1 MVRGLVVLLACGVLG
16 MQCAQAANPQQYKVD
31 WTSSRDKGI
40 DSTMK
45 LTSQL
50 ETLRDTAPVDP
61 FGLIARARGDVGR
74 LQTVLQS
81 FGYYD
86 GSISIKINGMALD
99 SEDLGNVLSALPK
112 KSQARVEIVPTLGP
126 LFHVGRIEFKGE
138 VPPGFE
144 QNLHLASGAPAV
156 ASDVLGAGGAL
167 QAALQDSGYA
177 FAKVDPPVAYQRPGQ
192 TVLDLTYAVNAG
204 PRVRIGQI
212 RIDGLKDVHETYVTR
227 GLLLHTGEQYDA
239 ASIET
244 ARQGMLGLGVF
255 STVSVQLGK
264 PDSGQNVPITFVV
277 TESKKYTVGVSAGYS
292 SDLGGSLGSNWS
304 DHNVFGSGQQPN
316 ASISAI
322 NLGGTASTGIGY
334 DATVGY
340 SIPEFM
346 RPDQTLSYSV
356 AALRQA
362 LQAYTQTGETL
373 GTSLT
378 RKLSTLW
385 TLTTGL
391 SYEHEIIDQESLA
404 TCSTLPPGV
413 SVIPQSDCAPI
424 SYKYNLLMLPVSALY
439 DSTELAS
446 PLDDPTHGF
455 KISLSV
461 TPTLSHGGVTSGKV
475 YTVVQGSITTYFDVN
490 KFLASDPPGR
500 TVIAARAL
508 SGSALGATQFSLP
521 PDQRFYA
528 GGSGTVRGYRYQSVG
543 PEFADGNP
551 EGGTNMEA
559 VNLEL
564 RQRVGTNLGF
574 VTFVD
579 SGGVSSPS
587 GSVYRAGVGAGVRY
601 YTSIGPIRF
610 DFALPTK
617 RRANDDKFEIYIGLG
632 QAF

>member
-1 MVRGLVVLLACGVLG
+1 MRGLVILLACGVLG
-16 MQCAQAANPQQYKVD
+16 MPCAHAANPQRYKIA
-31 WTSSRDKGI
+31 WTSSGDKAV

-50 ETLRDTAPVDP
+50 ETLRETAPTDP
-61 FGLIARARGDVGR
+61 FGLIARARGDVNR

-86 GSISIKINGMALD
+86 GSVAITINHMSLD
-99 SEDLGNVLSALPK
+99 SEDLGNVLDALPK
-112 KSQARVEIVPTLGP
+112 KSQAQVQIVPRLGP

-144 QNLHLASGAPAV
+144 QKLPLATGAPAV
-156 ASDVLGAGGAL
+156 ASDVLGAG
-167 QAALQDSGYA
+167 AALQTALQDAGYA
-177 FAKVDPPVAYQRPGQ
+177 FARVGQPVAYERPRQ
-192 TVLDLTYAVNAG
+192 KALDLTFAVTAG

-212 RIDGLKDVHETYVTR
+212 HIQGLKHVHESFVTR
-227 GLLLHTGEQYDA
+227 GLLVHKGEQYDA
-239 ASIET
+239 ATVEQ
-244 ARQGMLGLGVF
+244 ARENLLGLGVF
-255 STVSVQLGK
+255 SAVSVELGK
-264 PDSGQNVPITFVV
+264 ADSRDAVPITFVV
-277 TESKKYTVGVSAGYS
+277 REAKRYTVGVSAAYS
-292 SDLGGSLGSNWS
+292 SDLGGSTGFNWS
-304 DHNVFGSGQQPN
+304 DRNVLGSGQQLT
-316 ASISAI
+316 ASASAI
-322 NLGGTASTGIGY
+322 NLGGSASTGLGY
-334 DATVGY
+334 DVTVGY
-340 SIPEFM
+340 SIPDFL
-346 RPDQTLSYSV
+346 RPDQTLGYSV
-356 AALRQA
+356 MALRQA
-362 LQAYTQTGETL
+362 LQAYTQTGETA

-378 RKLSTLW
+378 RKLSRLW
-385 TLTTGL
+385 TLTSGL
-391 SYEHEIIDQESLA
+391 SYEHEIIDQENEQYL
-404 TCSTLPPGV
+404 
-413 SVIPQSDCAPI
+413 
-424 SYKYNLLMLPVSALY
+424 YNLLTLPLSASY

-455 KISLSV
+455 RISMSI

-475 YTVVQGSITTYFDVN
+475 YTVVQGSIATYFDVH
-490 KFLASDPPGR
+490 KLFAGDPPGR

-508 SGSALGATQFSLP
+508 SGAALGATQFSLP

-543 PEFADGNP
+543 PEFPDGNP

-587 GSVYRAGVGAGVRY
+587 GSVYRVGVGAGVRY

-610 DFALPTK
+610 DLALPTK
-617 RRANDDKFEIYIGLG
+617 RRPNDDKFEIYIGLG

>member
-1 MVRGLVVLLACGVLG
+1 
-16 MQCAQAANPQQYKVD
+16 MQCAHAADPQPYKID
-31 WTSSRDKGI
+31 WTSSGDKAV
-40 DSTMK
+40 DATMK

-61 FGLIARARGDVGR
+61 FGLIARARGDVNR

-86 GSISIKINGMALD
+86 GSIAIRINGMALD
-99 SEDLGNVLSALPK
+99 SEDLGNVVSALPK
-112 KSQARVEIVPTLGP
+112 KSHAQVQIVPTLGP
-126 LFHVGRIEFKGE
+126 LFHVGRIDIKGAL
-138 VPPGFE
+138 PPGFLPK
-144 QNLHLASGAPAV
+144 LHLASGAPAV
-156 ASDVLGAGGAL
+156 ASDVLAAGGAL
-167 QAALQDSGYA
+167 QTALQDAGYA
-177 FAKVDPPVAYQRPGQ
+177 FATVDQPVARERPGQ
-192 TVLDLTYAVNAG
+192 KVLDLTFAVNVG

-212 RIDGLKDVHETYVTR
+212 RIEGLKNVHESFVTR
-227 GLLLHTGEQYDA
+227 GLLVHTGEQYDA
-239 ASIET
+239 ATIES
-244 ARQGMLGLGVF
+244 ARQAMLGLGVF
-255 STVSVQLGK
+255 STVSAELGK
-264 PDSGQNVPITFVV
+264 ADAQDNVPITFIVK
-277 TESKKYTVGVSAGYS
+277 EAKRYTVGVSAAYS
-292 SDLGGSLGSNWS
+292 SDLGGSTGFNWS
-304 DHNVFGSGQQPN
+304 DHNVFGSGQQLT
-316 ASISAI
+316 ASASAI
-322 NLGGTASTGIGY
+322 NLGGSASTGLGY

-340 SIPEFM
+340 SIPDFM
-346 RPDQTLSYSV
+346 RPDQTLAYSV

-391 SYEHEIIDQESLA
+391 TYEHEIIDQESPI
-404 TCSTLPPGV
+404 TCPVLPPGV
-413 SVIPQSDCAPI
+413 PAVPQSDCIPI
-424 SYKYNLLMLPVSALY
+424 SYKYNLFMLPVSASY
-439 DSTELAS
+439 DSTELLS

-455 KISLSV
+455 RISTSV
-461 TPTLSHGGVTSGKV
+461 TPTLSHGGATSGKV
-475 YTVVQGSITTYFDVN
+475 YTVLQASIATYLDVH
-490 KFLASDPPGR
+490 KLLAGDPQGR

-508 SGSALGATQFSLP
+508 SGAALGATQFSLP

-559 VNLEL
+559 INLEL

-587 GSVYRAGVGAGVRY
+587 GNVYRAGVGAGVRY

-610 DFALPTK
+610 DFAFPTK
-617 RRANDDKFEIYIGLG
+617 RRPNDDRFEIYIGLG

>member
-1 MVRGLVVLLACGVLG
+1 
-16 MQCAQAANPQQYKVD
+16 
-31 WTSSRDKGI
+31 
-40 DSTMK
+40 MK

-50 ETLRDTAPVDP
+50 ETLRETAPVDP
-61 FGLIARARGDVGR
+61 FGLIARARGDIGR

-86 GSISIKINGMALD
+86 GSVTIKINGMGLD
-99 SEDLGNVLSALPK
+99 SEQLGNVLSALPK
-112 KSQARVEIVPTLGP
+112 KSAARVQILPTLGP
-126 LFHVGRIEFKGE
+126 LFHVGRIEFKGV

-144 QNLHLASGAPAV
+144 QKLRLATGAPAV
-156 ASDVLGAGGAL
+156 ASVVLGAGAAL
-167 QAALQDSGYA
+167 QAALQDAGYA
-177 FAKVDPPVAYQRPGQ
+177 FAKVDQPIAYERPARKI
-192 TVLDLTYAVNAG
+192 LDLTFAVTAG

-212 RIDGLKDVHETYVTR
+212 RIEGLKNVHESFVTR
-227 GLLLHTGEQYDA
+227 GLLVHTGEHYDA
-239 ASIET
+239 ATIEQ
-244 ARQGMLGLGVF
+244 ARENLLGLGVF

-264 PDSGQNVPITFVV
+264 ADSGDNVPITFVV
-277 TESKKYTVGVSAGYS
+277 GEAKRYIVGVSAAYS
-292 SDLGGSLGSNWS
+292 SDLGGSTGFNWS
-304 DHNVFGSGQQPN
+304 DRNVFGSGQQLT
-316 ASISAI
+316 ASASAI
-322 NLGGTASTGIGY
+322 NLGGTASTGLGY

-340 SIPEFM
+340 SIPDFL
-346 RPDQTLSYSV
+346 RPDQTLGYSV
-356 AALRQA
+356 MALRQA
-362 LQAYTQTGETL
+362 LQAYTQTGETA
-373 GTSLT
+373 GSSLT
-378 RKLSTLW
+378 RKLSSVW
-385 TLTTGL
+385 TLTSGI
-391 SYEHEIIDQESLA
+391 SYEHEIIDQENEQYL
-404 TCSTLPPGV
+404 
-413 SVIPQSDCAPI
+413 
-424 SYKYNLLMLPVSALY
+424 YNLLMLPLSASY
-439 DSTELAS
+439 DSTELLS

-455 KISLSV
+455 KISMSI

-475 YTVVQGSITTYFDVN
+475 YTVVQGSIATYFDVH
-490 KFLASDPPGR
+490 KLLAGDPPGR

-508 SGSALGATQFSLP
+508 SGAALGATQFSLP

-579 SGGVSSPS
+579 GGGVSSRSGGVSPGAVPSPS
-587 GSVYRAGVGAGVRY
+587 GSVYRVGVGAGVRY

-617 RRANDDKFEIYIGLG
+617 RRPNDDRFEIYIGLG

>member
-1 MVRGLVVLLACGVLG
+1 MRGLVILLACGVLG
-16 MQCAQAANPQQYKVD
+16 MPCAHAANPQRYKIA
-31 WTSSRDKGI
+31 WTSSGDKAV

-50 ETLRDTAPVDP
+50 ETLRETAPTDP
-61 FGLIARARGDVGR
+61 FGLIARARGDVNR

-86 GSISIKINGMALD
+86 GSVAITINHMSLD
-99 SEDLGNVLSALPK
+99 SEDLGNVLDALPK
-112 KSQARVEIVPTLGP
+112 KSQAQVQIVPRLGP

-144 QNLHLASGAPAV
+144 QKLPLATGAPAV
-156 ASDVLGAGGAL
+156 ASDVLGAG
-167 QAALQDSGYA
+167 AALQTALQDAGYA
-177 FAKVDPPVAYQRPGQ
+177 FARVGQPVAYERPRQ
-192 TVLDLTYAVNAG
+192 KALDLTFAVTAG

-212 RIDGLKDVHETYVTR
+212 HIQGLKHVHESFVTR
-227 GLLLHTGEQYDA
+227 GLLVHKGEQYDA
-239 ASIET
+239 ATVEQ
-244 ARQGMLGLGVF
+244 ARENLLGLGVF
-255 STVSVQLGK
+255 SAVSVELGK
-264 PDSGQNVPITFVV
+264 ADSRDAVPITFVV
-277 TESKKYTVGVSAGYS
+277 REAKRYTVGVSAAYS
-292 SDLGGSLGSNWS
+292 SDLGGSTGFNWS
-304 DHNVFGSGQQPN
+304 DRNVLGSGQQLT
-316 ASISAI
+316 ASASAI
-322 NLGGTASTGIGY
+322 NLGGSASTGLGY
-334 DATVGY
+334 DVTVGY
-340 SIPEFM
+340 SIPDFL
-346 RPDQTLSYSV
+346 RPDQTLGYSV
-356 AALRQA
+356 MALRQA
-362 LQAYTQTGETL
+362 LQAYTQTGETA

-378 RKLSTLW
+378 RKLSRLW
-385 TLTTGL
+385 TLTSGL
-391 SYEHEIIDQESLA
+391 SYEHEIIDQENEQYL
-404 TCSTLPPGV
+404 
-413 SVIPQSDCAPI
+413 
-424 SYKYNLLMLPVSALY
+424 YNLLTLPLSASY

-455 KISLSV
+455 RISMSI

-475 YTVVQGSITTYFDVN
+475 YTVVQGSIATYFDVH
-490 KFLASDPPGR
+490 KLFAGDPPGR

-508 SGSALGATQFSLP
+508 SGVALGATQFSLP

-543 PEFADGNP
+543 PEFPDGNP

-587 GSVYRAGVGAGVRY
+587 GSVYRVGVGAGVRY

-610 DFALPTK
+610 DLALPTK
-617 RRANDDKFEIYIGLG
+617 RRPNDDKFEIYIGLG